1 MMRTEAECRAKAAY
15 LFEQADRQTDERAAS
30 ACRIFA
36 ARMERRADRL
46 SKAEADPAAC

>member
-1 MMRTEAECRAKAAY
+1 MRTEAEYRARAAY
-15 LFEQADRQTDERAAS
+15 LFDQADRQTDERAAL

-36 ARMERRADRL
+36 ARMERMADRL